1 MTGTLK
7 RRILLVDDEPE
18 VVRLLAAALMEAG
31 YEVITASD
39 GAEAVRRWREING
52 GDLAILD
59 ILMPRKDGLET
70 IIELRTHSPG
80 VPIIA
85 MSGGGSND
93 RLDILGDA
101 KMLGAILTIRKPFHS
116 EELLALVTEALLNA
130 Y

>member
-1 MTGTLK
+1 MTGTPK
-7 RRILLVDDEPE
+7 RRIMLVDDQPE
-18 VVRLLAAALMEAG
+18 VLGLLGAALTEAG

-39 GAEAVRRWREING
+39 GTEAVRRWREING
-52 GDLAILD
+52 GDLVILD

-70 IIELRTHSPG
+70 IIELRSHSPG

-101 KMLGAILTIRKPFHS
+101 KMLGAMLTIKKPFHS
-116 EELLALVTEALLNA
+116 GELLALVSKALPI
-130 Y
+130 

>member
-59 ILMPRKDGLET
+59 IVMPSKDGLET

>member
-18 VVRLLAAALMEAG
+18 VLRLLAATLTEAG

-59 ILMPRKDGLET
+59 ILMPRKDALET

-85 MSGGGSND
+85 MSGGGSNN

-101 KMLGAILTIRKPFHS
+101 KMLGATLTIRKPFHS
-116 EELLALVTEALLNA
+116 GELLALVTKALLTA

>member
-7 RRILLVDDEPE
+7 RRILLADDQPD
-18 VVRLLAAALMEAG
+18 VVRLLAAALTEAG
-31 YEVITASD
+31 YEVVTAAD

-52 GDLAILD
+52 GDLVILD
-59 ILMPRKDGLET
+59 ILMPRKDGLES

-101 KMLGAILTIRKPFHS
+101 KMLGAMLTIKKPFHS
-116 EELLALVTEALLNA
+116 GELVALVTKALPTV
-130 Y
+130 

>member
-1 MTGTLK
+1 MSGTLK
-7 RRILLVDDEPE
+7 RRILLVDDEPD
-18 VVRLLAAALMEAG
+18 VLHLLEGTLTEAG

-39 GAEAVRRWREING
+39 GAEAVRRWRELHG
-52 GDLAILD
+52 GDLVILD
-59 ILMPRKDGLET
+59 ILMPQKDGLET
-70 IIELRTHSPG
+70 IIELKTHSPG

-101 KMLGAILTIRKPFHS
+101 KMLGALLTIKKPFHS
-116 EELLALVTEALLNA
+116 GELLDLVTKALPTA

>member
-1 MTGTLK
+1 MTGTLT

-18 VVRLLAAALMEAG
+18 VLRLLAAALTAAG
-31 YEVITASD
+31 HEVVTASD

-101 KMLGAILTIRKPFHS
+101 KMLGAMLTIRKPFHS
-116 EELLALVTEALLNA
+116 GELLALVTKALLI
-130 Y
+130 

>member
-7 RRILLVDDEPE
+7 RRILLADDQPD
-18 VVRLLAAALMEAG
+18 VVRLLAAALTEAG
-31 YEVITASD
+31 YEVITAAD

-52 GDLAILD
+52 GDLVILD
-59 ILMPRKDGLET
+59 ILMPRKDGLES

-101 KMLGAILTIRKPFHS
+101 KMLGAMLTIKKPFHS
-116 EELLALVTEALLNA
+116 GELVALVTKALPTV
-130 Y
+130 

>member
-1 MTGTLK
+1 MTGTPK
-7 RRILLVDDEPE
+7 RPILLVDDEPE
-18 VVRLLAAALMEAG
+18 VLRLLEAALTEAG

-39 GAEAVRRWREING
+39 GAEAVRRWREIDG

-101 KMLGAILTIRKPFHS
+101 KMLGAMLTIKKPFHS
-116 EELLALVTEALLNA
+116 GELVALVTKALPTA
-130 Y
+130 

>member
-1 MTGTLK
+1 MSGTLK
-7 RRILLVDDEPE
+7 RRILLVDDEPD
-18 VVRLLAAALMEAG
+18 VLHLLEGTLTEAG

-39 GAEAVRRWREING
+39 GAEAVRRWRELNG
-52 GDLAILD
+52 GDLVILD
-59 ILMPRKDGLET
+59 ILMPEKDGLET
-70 IIELRTHSPG
+70 IIELKTHSPG

-101 KMLGAILTIRKPFHS
+101 KMLGAVMTIRKPFHNRA
-116 EELLALVTEALLNA
+116 LLALVSQALVTA

>member
-1 MTGTLK
+1 MTGTLT
-7 RRILLVDDEPE
+7 RRILLADDQPD
-18 VVRLLAAALMEAG
+18 VLRLLGAALTEAG

-39 GAEAVRRWREING
+39 GVEAVRRWREING
-52 GDLAILD
+52 GDLVILD

-101 KMLGAILTIRKPFHS
+101 KMLGALLTIRKPFHS
-116 EELLALVTEALLNA
+116 GELLALVTKALPTA

>member
-7 RRILLVDDEPE
+7 RRILLADDQPD
-18 VVRLLAAALMEAG
+18 VVRLLAAALTEAG
-31 YEVITASD
+31 YEVITAAD

-59 ILMPRKDGLET
+59 VLMPGKDGLET

-116 EELLALVTEALLNA
+116 EELLALVTEALPI
-130 Y
+130 

>member
-1 MTGTLK
+1 MTGILK

-18 VVRLLAAALMEAG
+18 VLRLLAAALMEAG

-59 ILMPRKDGLET
+59 ILMPSKDGLET

-101 KMLGAILTIRKPFHS
+101 KMLGAMLTIKKPFHS
-116 EELLALVTEALLNA
+116 RELLALVTKALPTA

>member
-1 MTGTLK
+1 MSGTLK

-18 VVRLLAAALMEAG
+18 VLRLLEGTLTEAG

-39 GAEAVRRWREING
+39 GDEAVRRWRELNG
-52 GDLAILD
+52 GDLVILD
-59 ILMPRKDGLET
+59 ILMPEKDGLET
-70 IIELRTHSPG
+70 IIELKTHSPG

-101 KMLGAILTIRKPFHS
+101 KMLGAVMTIRKPFHS
-116 EELLALVTEALLNA
+116 RALLALVTKALVSP

>member
-18 VVRLLAAALMEAG
+18 VLRLLGAALVEAG
-31 YEVITASD
+31 YEVITAAD

-101 KMLGAILTIRKPFHS
+101 KMLGAMLTIKKPFHS
-116 EELLALVTEALLNA
+116 GELLALVTKALPTA

>member
-7 RRILLVDDEPE
+7 RRILLADDQPD
-18 VVRLLAAALMEAG
+18 VVRLLAAALTEAG

-39 GAEAVRRWREING
+39 GAEAVRRWREIKG

-59 ILMPRKDGLET
+59 ILMPSKDGPET

-116 EELLALVTEALLNA
+116 EELLALVTEALLNT

>member
-18 VVRLLAAALMEAG
+18 VLRLLAAALMEAG

-59 ILMPRKDGLET
+59 ILMPRKDGLE
-70 IIELRTHSPG
+70 RSSSCG
-80 VPIIA
+80 
-85 MSGGGSND
+85 
-93 RLDILGDA
+93 
-101 KMLGAILTIRKPFHS
+101 LTAPACPSSRCRRGQ
-116 EELLALVTEALLNA
+116 
-130 Y
+130 

>member
-31 YEVITASD
+31 YEVVTASD

-101 KMLGAILTIRKPFHS
+101 KMLGAMLTIRKPFHS
-116 EELLALVTEALLNA
+116 GELLALVTKALPTA

>member
-18 VVRLLAAALMEAG
+18 VLRLLAAPLWEAG

-101 KMLGAILTIRKPFHS
+101 KMLGALLTIRKPFHS
-116 EELLALVTEALLNA
+116 GELLDLVTKALLTA

>member
-7 RRILLVDDEPE
+7 RRILLADDQPD
-18 VVRLLAAALMEAG
+18 VVRLLAAALTEAG
-31 YEVITASD
+31 YEVITAAD

-52 GDLAILD
+52 GDLVILD

-101 KMLGAILTIRKPFHS
+101 KMLGAMLTIKKPFHS
-116 EELLALVTEALLNA
+116 GELVALVTKALPTV
-130 Y
+130 

>member
-1 MTGTLK
+1 MTGTPK

-101 KMLGAILTIRKPFHS
+101 KMLGALLTIRKPFHS
-116 EELLALVTEALLNA
+116 GELLALVTKALLTA

>member
-1 MTGTLK
+1 M
-7 RRILLVDDEPE
+7 LVDDQPE
-18 VVRLLAAALMEAG
+18 VLGLLAAALTEAG

-39 GAEAVRRWREING
+39 DTEAVRRWREING
-52 GDLAILD
+52 GDLVILD

-70 IIELRTHSPG
+70 IIELRTYSPG

-101 KMLGAILTIRKPFHS
+101 KMLGAMLTIRKPFHS
-116 EELLALVTEALLNA
+116 GELLALVSKALPI
-130 Y
+130 